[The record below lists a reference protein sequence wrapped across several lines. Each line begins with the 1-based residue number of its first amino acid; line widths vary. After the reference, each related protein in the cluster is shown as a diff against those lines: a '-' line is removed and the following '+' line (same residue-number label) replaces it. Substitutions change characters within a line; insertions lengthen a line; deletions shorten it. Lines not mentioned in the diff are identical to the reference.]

1 MSIIIIII
9 GIVYERK
16 NRILFVCR
24 CVFNESNDI
33 ISCGANHMKTTTAN
47 KNLLVLIP
55 DRV

>member
-1 MSIIIIII
+1 MISFMSIIII

-33 ISCGANHMKTTTAN
+33 SCGGANHKN
-47 KNLLVLIP
+47 NSNNLLTRQTEYMP
-55 DRV
+55 